1 MKSISGVAQ
10 SIKYVLR
17 GIFFVLYFP
26 FYFVFQI
33 LCKLWIYFIAKPLI
47 WIGTRII
54 QPVID
59 FIWRYIIR
67 FLFVYPISWLWSV
80 LIYPFILFVWKRCF
94 LPITRFIW
102 KYVLYPVLYLVCYP
116 CYLFWK
122 YVVLPFY
129 NEIVIPVVSFCQR
142 IFLCFWKGV
151 KSIVIHMIY
160 YPLRWI
166 WMRCIYKPLKNVY
179 TKIIQPVIKWF
190 SSLFS

>member
-1 MKSISGVAQ
+1 MKSISRVAQ
-10 SIKYVLR
+10 SIKPALR

-33 LCKLWIYFIAKPLI
+33 LCKLWIYFIVKPLI

-54 QPVID
+54 QPVIE

-102 KYVLYPVLYLVCYP
+102 KCVLYPVLYLVCYL
-116 CYLFWK
+116 CYPLWK

-129 NEIVIPVVSFCQR
+129 KEIVIPVVSFCQR
-142 IFLCFWKGV
+142 IFFCFWKGV
-151 KSIVIHMIY
+151 KRIIIHMIY

-166 WMRCIYKPLKNVY
+166 WVRCIYKPLKKVY

-190 SSLFS
+190 SHLFS

>member
-1 MKSISGVAQ
+1 MESISGLAQ

-33 LCKLWIYFIAKPLI
+33 LCKLWIHFIAKPLI

-102 KYVLYPVLYLVCYP
+102 NYVLYPVLYLVCYP
-116 CYLFWK
+116 GYLFWK
-122 YVVLPFY
+122 YVVPPFY

-151 KSIVIHMIY
+151 KWIVIHMIY

-190 SSLFS
+190 SHLFS